1 MKIQVKIKHASLGG
15 MKMIYP
21 ACAFAKTFAELT
33 RKSTL
38 SIGDI
43 SNIKALGYEVEV
55 IPNDEEAALVS
66 QIIA

>member
-1 MKIQVKIKHASLGG
+1 MKIQVKIKRNYGV
-15 MKMIYP
+15 KMIYP

-43 SNIKALGYEVEV
+43 SNIKALGYQVEV

-66 QIIA
+66 QITA